1 MPTTADLID
10 LDETLPSCNL
20 QLRTFGRRTVMSGV
34 ISTIACYEDNALI
47 KRRLSENGHGRVL
60 VVDGGGSL
68 RCALV
73 GDVIA
78 GMGADNGWAGII
90 VYGAVRD
97 ADLLD
102 QMDFCVKALGTN
114 PRKSG
119 KTAKGSV
126 DKPVSFGDVTFRP
139 GEYVYSDRDGIV
151 LAEGPLG

>member
-1 MPTTADLID
+1 MPSTADLID
-10 LDETLPSCNL
+10 HNEMLPSCSL
-20 QLRTFGRRTVMSGV
+20 QFRTFGRKRVMSGV

-47 KRRLSENGHGRVL
+47 KRRLSDPGNGMVL

-68 RCALV
+68 RCALI

-78 GMGADNGWAGII
+78 GLGAENGWAGVV

-102 QMDFCVKALGTN
+102 NMDFCVKALGTN

-119 KTAKGSV
+119 KTAEGSV
-126 DKPVSFGDVTFRP
+126 DIPVSFGDVTFRP

-151 LAEGPLG
+151 ITKQPFG

>member
-10 LDETLPSCNL
+10 LDETLPSCNV
-20 QLRTFGRRTVMSGV
+20 QFQTYGRKRDMSGA
-34 ISTIACYEDNALI
+34 ISTIACHEDNALI
-47 KRRLSENGHGRVL
+47 KRRLSEPGNGRVL
-60 VVDGGGSL
+60 VIDGGGSL
-68 RCALV
+68 RCALI

-78 GMGADNGWAGII
+78 GLGAENGWAGVV

-102 QMDFCVKALGTN
+102 EMDFCVKALGTN

-119 KTAKGSV
+119 KTAEGSV
-126 DKPVSFGDVTFRP
+126 DIPVSFGDVTFRP

-151 LAEGPLG
+151 IAQQPFG